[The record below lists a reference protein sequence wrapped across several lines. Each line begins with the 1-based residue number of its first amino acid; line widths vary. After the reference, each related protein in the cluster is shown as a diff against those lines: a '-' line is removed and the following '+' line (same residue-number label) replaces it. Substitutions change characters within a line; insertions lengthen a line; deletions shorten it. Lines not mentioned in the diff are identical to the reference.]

1 MPYKDVN
8 VRKSKHKEYSRE
20 HYLKTLEKTKQRT
33 KDTKAKEKAKWYAFK
48 RTLKCEKCGF
58 SHPAALDFHHENPK
72 EKEREVSHYVRNDQY
87 KKAMEEVEKCIVLCS
102 NCHRIYHYE
111 ENKKYTLNEK

>member
-1 MPYKDVN
+1 MPYKDPQI
-8 VRKSKHKEYSRE
+8 KKQKAKEYSRK
-20 HYLKTLEKTKQRT
+20 HYEANAEAVKKRTSDKKKQRRI
-33 KDTKAKEKAKWYAFK
+33 DWNSFK